1 MLYMK
6 AVGRWTRGL
15 YNDNAML
22 SHEKIP
28 EGTMVTSSPSP
39 TLLVAT
45 PLPLSPL
52 TLSIRGP
59 FGAPAQNYA
68 AYQHIVVI
76 GSGIGVTPLLF
87 MWKYLVNHMKAATTT
102 TTTATTTTIVT
113 GAAATTIF
121 DSEDATDANI
131 NVNDNRNINDN
142 RNNTASNWHPQP
154 TQHHSLEHL
163 KVSLI
168 GKYDMYSRI

>member
-1 MLYMK
+1 
-6 AVGRWTRGL
+6 
-15 YNDNAML
+15 ML

-28 EGTMVTSSPSP
+28 DGTMVTSSPSP

-45 PLPLSPL
+45 PLPPPPL

-59 FGAPAQNYA
+59 FGAPALNYA

-76 GSGIGVTPLLF
+76 GSGIGVTPLLS
-87 MWKYLVNHMKAATTT
+87 MWKYLVNYMKAATTT
-102 TTTATTTTIVT
+102 TTTTIVT

-131 NVNDNRNINDN
+131 KVNDNRNLASSTD
-142 RNNTASNWHPQP
+142 TAPLTRTSESITELGSTTCTHGFKFKLHRC
-154 TQHHSLEHL
+154 TEF
-163 KVSLI
+163 
-168 GKYDMYSRI
+168 

>member
-1 MLYMK
+1 
-6 AVGRWTRGL
+6 
-15 YNDNAML
+15 ML

-28 EGTMVTSSPSP
+28 EETRVTSSPSP

-76 GSGIGVTPLLF
+76 GSGMGVTPLLP
-87 MWKYLVNHMKAATTT
+87 MWKYIVNYMKATT
-102 TTTATTTTIVT
+102 TTTTIVT

-131 NVNDNRNINDN
+131 NVNDNRNLASSTD
-142 RNNTASNWHPQP
+142 TAPLTRTSESITELGSTTCTHGFKFKLHRC
-154 TQHHSLEHL
+154 TEF
-163 KVSLI
+163 
-168 GKYDMYSRI
+168 